1 MKDKKYF
8 GEFLVF
14 KKSDKLKKKMD
25 KTEEM
30 KKNAKE
36 WNSEIHKE
44 MIAATLMNP
53 SLITL
58 RSLALGIPEI
68 EVRRRLEEE
77 LTKDYDLRKGG

>member
-1 MKDKKYF
+1 MDKK
-8 GEFLVF
+8 
-14 KKSDKLKKKMD
+14 
-25 KTEEM
+25 EEIR
-30 KKNAKE
+30 KNAKV
-36 WNSEIHKE
+36 WKSEIQKE

-77 LTKDYDLRKGG
+77 LTTDCDYGKGL